1 MAYKIQKMNFNKAVE
16 VVLYIAQNTPIPD
29 VYHIGK
35 ILYFADKL
43 HLEKY
48 GRQINGDTYY
58 AFDYGPAPSETLD
71 LMNEHKLVFKRE
83 QNAIIPHRETN
94 HDFFSDSDIEC
105 LNESIEMYGN
115 MSFEDLK
122 NASHDTAYN
131 NTPLNKPIK
140 IDDVIKTLSNSED
153 LLEYLEI

>member
-1 MAYKIQKMNFNKAVE
+1 MAYKTQKMNLKKAVE
-16 VVLYIAQNTPIPD
+16 VVLYIAQNAPIPD

-43 HLEKY
+43 HLERY
-48 GRQINGDTYY
+48 GRQINGDTYC

-83 QNAIIPHRETN
+83 QNLIIPHREASE
-94 HDFFSDSDIEC
+94 DFLSESDIEC
-105 LNESIEMYGN
+105 LDESIDKYGKL
-115 MSFEDLK
+115 SFEALK
-122 NASHDTAYN
+122 KASHDNAYDK
-131 NTPLNKPIK
+131 TPLNKPIK
-140 IDDVIKTLSNSED
+140 IDEIIKTLDNSED